1 MSSNASSHSQML
13 LALSKVMDTAEYE
26 QIEKLPEN
34 LLVGI
39 YQVKKKEI
47 DAMTEKETLS
57 ERKIADYRQ
66 SVADRIAE
74 QDVDATGKKCAEV
87 VMLRNCL
94 KHAGLM
100 DKINWRLFENKKWE
114 DATKMS
120 LMVDGITC
128 AYLLKLVEADRDK
141 HYTEILAKQ
150 SASKSKSKSKSGGTR
165 QKFTGTDKFVNTP
178 ETAEGSENKYVFKG
192 DEDAVFTKP
201 TSTSADGTTRNIKY
215 KAVKHQRYMG
225 GAESKPDD
233 GYCVGAVGWD
243 RAKGSK
249 AIADTGMS
257 YAQFKIRCAGEIL
270 GENGMCAPCNKF
282 GSMNFFTD
290 AYKFSKGKSKAF
302 SGLTPKEFIEQN
314 LEYCPIAN

>member
-47 DAMTEKETLS
+47 DAMTEKETLN
-57 ERKIADYRQ
+57 ERKIAYYRQ

-74 QDVDATGKKCAEV
+74 MDIDPTEKKVPEIA
-87 VMLRNCL
+87 MLRNAL
-94 KHAGLM
+94 TKNAGLTGVLM
-100 DKINWRLFENKKWE
+100 LRSKFEDETMKSGIKL
-114 DATKMS
+114 DA
-120 LMVDGITC
+120 LTC

-141 HYTEILAKQ
+141 HYTEFLAKE

-165 QKFTGTDKFVNTP
+165 QKFTGEDKFINTP
-178 ETAEGSENKYVFKG
+178 ETAEGKDNKYYFKG

-215 KAVKHQRYMG
+215 KAVKQHRYMG
-225 GAESKPDD
+225 GAESNMND
-233 GYCVGAVGWD
+233 GFCIGAVGWD

-249 AIADTGMS
+249 AIEQSGMS
-257 YAQFKIRCAGEIL
+257 YAQFKMRCGEVLPTGETGAMCDKCAKL
-270 GENGMCAPCNKF
+270 GA
-282 GSMNFFTD
+282 MNFFTD
-290 AYKFSKGKSKAF
+290 KYNFSKGKSKAF
-302 SGLTPKEFIEQN
+302 SGLTPKEFIEQK
-314 LEYCPIAN
+314 LVYGVVVD

>member
-47 DAMTEKETLS
+47 EAMTEKETLT
-57 ERKIADYRQ
+57 ERKIAYYKQ
-66 SVADRIAE
+66 SVADRVDAMEIDVNDKKIAE
-74 QDVDATGKKCAEV
+74 L
-87 VMLRNCL
+87 VMLRNVL
-94 KHAGLM
+94 TKNAGLSGAVCI
-100 DKINWRLFENKKWE
+100 KAKFEDETTLKQGIK
-114 DATKMS
+114 
-120 LMVDGITC
+120 LDGLS
-128 AYLLKLVEADRDK
+128 AGYLLKLVEADRDK
-141 HYTEILAKQ
+141 HYTEFLAKN
-150 SASKSKSKSKSGGTR
+150 SASKSKSKSGGTR

-178 ETAEGSENKYVFKG
+178 EEAEGKDHKYYFKG

-249 AIADTGMS
+249 AIEQTGMS

-270 GENGMCAPCNKF
+270 GENGMCAKCNQL
-282 GSMNFFTD
+282 GAMNFFTD
-290 AYKFSKGKSKAF
+290 KYNFTKGKSQAF
-302 SGLTPKEFIEQN
+302 SGLTPKEFIEQK
-314 LEYCPIAN
+314 LEYGVIVD